1 MIPRFNI
8 SAGELFELI
17 NPVVVVISI
26 LLSSWVLFSARKR
39 FSTLVAFVW
48 TFATA
53 MLPFVVLPVYLTVI
67 LLRRRPARSPRWP
80 LLLPLAYGVIL
91 LAGVWLYFRH
101 ESSTVD
107 VYLAKA
113 TQAKLIDD
121 HATAIREYREALTIE
136 NNAHI
141 HKLLALEL
149 MQVGYLTEAVS
160 EFRLA
165 QKGGEPDDVI
175 HYNLGLVLE
184 RINQNG
190 QARLEFE
197 EFLQTQTCE
206 TPDDLCDSAWQK
218 LVTLANGKSPRGF

>member
-39 FSTLVAFVW
+39 FSTFVAFVW
-48 TFATA
+48 AAGTL
-53 MLPFVVLPVYLTVI
+53 MLPFVVLPVYLSVI
-67 LLRRRPARSPRWP
+67 LFWQRPVRSRRRP
-80 LLLPLAYGVIL
+80 LLLPLAYGAIL
-91 LAGVWLYFRH
+91 LAGVGLFLRH

-107 VYLAKA
+107 VYLANA
-113 TQAKLIDD
+113 TQAKLVED
-121 HATAIREYREALTIE
+121 HSTAIREYREALTIE

-149 MQVGYLTEAVS
+149 MQVGYLTEAIS

-165 QKGGEPDDVI
+165 QQGGEPDDVI
-175 HYNLGLVLE
+175 HYNLGLLLE
-184 RINQNG
+184 RIDQDG
-190 QARLEFE
+190 QAGLEFE
-197 EFLQTQTCE
+197 EFLLTQTCQ
-206 TPDDLCDSAWQK
+206 TPDDLCDSARQK
-218 LVTLANGKSPRGF
+218 IETLANDKRPGGF